1 MKIIFNDATELQVQS
16 VQVINNLL
24 QIKTV
29 SATRGELRERFSDK
43 FACKTI
49 KVEERGQIL
58 ATYENYTELY
68 RIEEYEGTILGVA
81 MYKQGETPEERLTAV
96 EVDMKTAQED
106 IEKLK
111 ESGAGVDPALFSAS
125 VVVARANAQTLEDEQ
140 ALQAK
145 VLYPTWAEG
154 IGQTVK
160 KGFKF
165 VYEEALY
172 KTIQD
177 SLLIQEQYVPG
188 QGTESLYTVI
198 DETHAGTRED
208 PIPYSGNMEL
218 ESGKYYSQGGVTY
231 LCNRDTGQAV
241 FQPLAD
247 LVGIYVEIVE

>member
-29 SATRGELRERFSDK
+29 SATRKELREKFSDK

-96 EVDMKTAQED
+96 EVDVKTAQED

-125 VVVARANAQTLEDEQ
+125 VVVARANAQALEDEQ

-145 VLYPTWAEG
+145 ALYPSWTEV

-165 VYEEALY
+165 VYEEVLY

-188 QGTESLYTVI
+188 QGTESLYTRI

-218 ESGKYYSQGGVTY
+218 ENGKYYSQGGVTY